1 MFREMTINKK
11 LSLGYLCIL
20 VVLLICGVTSFF
32 GIRGIVHNAQEV
44 IYGNT
49 LDGIMA
55 QKEVDH
61 LNWVNCVSALLSDE
75 NITHLNVQTD
85 DHKCGFGEWLYSEQ
99 RKEAEENIPQLA
111 DILKQIEQPHKELHH
126 SAVEIDNLFV
136 QADAS
141 VPGILSARKIDHLNW
156 ASSIRDTILNNEE
169 KITAQTDPAQCKLGK
184 WIQSEQAQHL
194 YEHSSETFKA
204 EWDKMIDSH
213 ETLHKSAETLA
224 ETYAPVHRGL
234 EALILSRLIDHQR
247 WTLRVCQA
255 ILEGDPEIGVQM
267 DPSQC
272 AYGKFL
278 VSPEFGAFAAT
289 FPELADMALAT
300 DEPHQ
305 KLHESANTISQAL
318 AKADGGKVEAEHI
331 FNETTLP
338 QMEII
343 SKHFNNVI
351 EAEQSL
357 ANRQK
362 TTLELFDTETLPL
375 LESTLGSLNT
385 MYTIAE
391 SDLEGMRTANS
402 VFATQTKPN
411 LEKVQD
417 ALGEARACVK
427 NHIMTQE
434 AMLAAAQ
441 NTNRTIGILVTVG
454 IALGIMLSIII
465 GRNIIRTLVQ
475 IIHSLSEGS
484 EQVSTAANQISAA
497 SQQLAEVSS
506 EQAATMEEISSSL
519 EEIHTK
525 SLESTELTKG
535 AEGLM
540 NENIEKSGQSLKS
553 IVEMTRR
560 MGQIQEDSG
569 EMLKIMK
576 VIDEIAFQTNL
587 LALNA
592 AVEAARAGE
601 HGKGFAVVA
610 DEVRNLALRA
620 ADAAKNTQHILD
632 NTVERINKTASAIKG
647 INDNFEGI
655 VESATVLGEKTAAI
669 TNASDEVTSGVTQIT
684 EATNQISITTQNV
697 AANSE
702 ESASAAEELNVQA
715 VSLSE
720 IIDVLVAM
728 IGGIPQLRSKHQKN
742 RKSMHGSLADELFE
756 APDDS
761 TNTVSYEDLERTAVL
776 RY

>member
-1 MFREMTINKK
+1 MSKRMTINKK

-20 VVLLICGVTSFF
+20 IVLLICGVTSFL
-32 GIRGIVHNAQEV
+32 GIRGIVGNAQEV

-61 LNWVNCVSALLSDE
+61 LNWVNCVSALLNDE
-75 NITHLNVQTD
+75 NTTELKVQTN
-85 DHKCGFGEWLYSEQ
+85 DHKCGFGQWLYSDTRQ
-99 RKEAEENIPQLA
+99 EAEQNVPQLA
-111 DILKQIEQPHKELHH
+111 DILKQIEQPHRDLHQ
-126 SAVEIDNLFV
+126 SAIAISDVFV
-136 QADAS
+136 QADAK
-141 VPGILSARKIDHLNW
+141 VPGIISDRKIDHLNW
-156 ASSIRDTILNNEE
+156 ASSIRDTILNNDE
-169 KITAQTDPAQCKLGK
+169 KITVQTDPAKCKLGK
-184 WIQSEQAQHL
+184 WIQSEQAHHL
-194 YEHSSETFKA
+194 YEHSSDAFKA
-204 EWDKMIDSH
+204 EWAKMITSH
-213 ETLHKSAETLA
+213 ETLHHSAKSLA

-234 EALILSRLIDHQR
+234 ESLILSRLIDHQR
-247 WTLRVCQA
+247 WTQHVSQA
-255 ILEGDPEIGVQM
+255 ILEGTPEIGVQL
-267 DPSQC
+267 DHTQC

-278 VSPEFGAFAAT
+278 ASPEFSTYAAT
-289 FPELADMALAT
+289 FPELAEMATAT
-300 DEPHQ
+300 YEPHQ
-305 KLHESANTISQAL
+305 KLHESAGAISQAL
-318 AKADGGKVEAEHI
+318 AKAEGGKAEAESI
-331 FNETTLP
+331 FNEITLS
-338 QMEII
+338 QLAII
-343 SKHFNNVI
+343 SDHFHKVI
-351 EAEQSL
+351 EAEQLL
-357 ANRQK
+357 ADRQEK
-362 TTLELFDTETLPL
+362 TLALFDAETLPAL
-375 LESTLGSLNT
+375 HSTLGSLNT

-391 SDLEGMRTANS
+391 NDLEGMRTANQIY
-402 VFATQTKPN
+402 ATQTKPN
-411 LEKVQD
+411 LEKVQA

-427 NHIMTQE
+427 DHIMTQE
-434 AMLAAAQ
+434 AMLAAARM
-441 NTNRTIGILVTVG
+441 TNRSIGILVCVG
-454 IALGIMLSIII
+454 VALGIVLSIVI

-475 IIHSLSEGS
+475 IIYSLSEGS
-484 EQVSTAANQISAA
+484 EQVSTAADQISCA

-525 SLESTELTKG
+525 SLESTEMTKG
-535 AEGLM
+535 AEQLM
-540 NENIEKSGQSLKS
+540 NMNIEKSGQSLKS

-620 ADAAKNTQHILD
+620 ADAAKNTQLILD
-632 NTVERINKTASAIKG
+632 NTVERINQTTSAIKG

-655 VESATVLGEKTAAI
+655 VESATVLGEKTSAI
-669 TNASDEVTSGVTQIT
+669 TNASNEVTSGVTQIT

-720 IIDVLVAM
+720 AVAVLVAM
-728 IGGIPQLRSKHQKN
+728 VGGTSQTRPTGKPRSRQTP
-742 RKSMHGSLADELFE
+742 SVTDELFE
-756 APDDS
+756 IDS
-761 TNTVSYEDLERTAVL
+761 DSISPISYDVIEDTVATSK
-776 RY
+776 

>member
-1 MFREMTINKK
+1 MFKEMTINKK

-20 VVLLICGVTSFF
+20 IVLFICGVTSFL

-61 LNWVNCVSALLSDE
+61 LNWVNCVSALLNDE
-75 NITHLNVQTD
+75 NITELDVQTN
-85 DHKCGFGEWLYSEQ
+85 DHKCGFGQWLYSEQ
-99 RKEAEENIPQLA
+99 REEAEKNVPQLA
-111 DILKQIEQPHKELHH
+111 DILRQIEQPHKDLHH
-126 SAVEIDNLFV
+126 SAIEIDDLFV
-136 QADAS
+136 QADAK
-141 VPGILSARKIDHLNW
+141 VPGIISDRKIDHLNW

-169 KITAQTDPAQCKLGK
+169 KITVQTDPTKCKLGK
-184 WIQSEQAQHL
+184 WIQSEQAQNL
-194 YEHSSETFKA
+194 YEHSSNAFKA
-204 EWDKMIDSH
+204 EWTKMVASH
-213 ETLHKSAETLA
+213 ETLHNSAKTLA

-234 EALILSRLIDHQR
+234 EQLILSRLIDHQR
-247 WTLRVCQA
+247 WTQRVCQA
-255 ILEGDPEIGVQM
+255 ILEGTPEVGVQM
-267 DPSQC
+267 DHTKC

-278 VSPEFGAFAAT
+278 ASPEFSAYAAT
-289 FPELADMALAT
+289 FPELSEMASAT
-300 DEPHQ
+300 SEPHQ
-305 KLHESANTISQAL
+305 KLHESAASISHAL
-318 AKADGGKVEAEHI
+318 AKTEGGKAEAESI
-331 FNETTLP
+331 FNEMTLP
-338 QMEII
+338 QLGII
-343 SKHFNNVI
+343 SEHFHKVI
-351 EAEQSL
+351 EAEQHL
-357 ANRQK
+357 ANRQEK
-362 TTLELFDTETLPL
+362 TLEIFDTQTLPTL
-375 LESTLGSLNT
+375 HATLGSLNV

-391 SDLEGMRTANS
+391 SDLEGMRTANQIY
-402 VFATQTKPN
+402 ATQTKPN
-411 LEKVQD
+411 LEKVQA

-427 NHIMTQE
+427 DHIMTQE
-434 AMLAAAQ
+434 AMLSAAR
-441 NTNRTIGILVTVG
+441 NTNRSIGILVCVGIGLG
-454 IALGIMLSIII
+454 IALSILI
-465 GRNIIRTLVQ
+465 GRNIIRTLIQ

-484 EQVSTAANQISAA
+484 EQVSTAANQISCA

-525 SLESTELTKG
+525 SLESTEMTKG
-535 AEGLM
+535 AEQLM
-540 NENIEKSGQSLKS
+540 NLNIEKSGQSLKS

-620 ADAAKNTQHILD
+620 ADAAKNTQIILD
-632 NTVERINKTASAIKG
+632 NTVERINQTTSAIKG

-669 TNASDEVTSGVTQIT
+669 TTASDEVTSGVTQIT

-715 VSLSE
+715 VSLAE
-720 IIDVLVAM
+720 IVSVLTAM
-728 IGGIPQLRSKHQKN
+728 VGGTSQTQFAAGPRGVQPPSVTD
-742 RKSMHGSLADELFE
+742 ALFE
-756 APDDS
+756 IDNDS
-761 TNTVSYEDLERTAVL
+761 ASQISYNDIENTMAVSK
-776 RY
+776 